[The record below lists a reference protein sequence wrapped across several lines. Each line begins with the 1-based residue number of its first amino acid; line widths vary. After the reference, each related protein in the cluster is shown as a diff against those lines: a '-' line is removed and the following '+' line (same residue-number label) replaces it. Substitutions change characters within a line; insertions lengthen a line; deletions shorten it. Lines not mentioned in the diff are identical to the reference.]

1 MDRAADNAASR
12 MRRRRALGVGL
23 ACAVVVVAALAVAWL
38 SRPLPPAI
46 DADPPTR
53 MAIRDREGRLLRLAA
68 HPSTGTCARPP
79 LLTAR
84 TLPEHVVRATL
95 AAEDRRF
102 FWHLGADPIGLARAV
117 RRNLRAGRTVA
128 GGSTIT
134 QQLAGLLN
142 PEPRT
147 VAGKLAELDLALR
160 LEAQRSKRALLA
172 EYLNRTAYGNGC
184 LGITAAA
191 DHYFARTPEQLSM
204 AEAAL
209 LAGLVRA
216 PTALDP
222 RRAPAAARTRA
233 HQVLRAMRAARWI
246 KAAELERALADPLTL
261 AARPA
266 PRSAPHA
273 VDWAIA
279 TLPPACG
286 TARLSIDRVLNE
298 RLEGTLAESLA
309 PHRMT
314 PAPHGAIVVLDHTN
328 GEVLAM
334 VGAPDYEDPRGGQWN
349 AALALR
355 QPGSALK
362 PFTYA
367 LAFAAGRTPADL
379 VADVP
384 TSFLDPSGDYVP
396 RNYSSI
402 FHGPVRVREALASSY
417 NIPAVRVLEEVGGA
431 RLLDLLRG
439 AGITSLGAA
448 PADYGLGLTLGVGE
462 VTLLELCRAYAIFP
476 RHGRALGLRVV
487 RAIADR
493 RGEVLAVP
501 AAPGSAGP
509 QRAAVSE
516 ALIPETAAFW
526 VTDILADP
534 EARIG
539 GFGAHGP
546 LEMPF
551 AVAAKT
557 GTSSNFRDAWTVGF
571 DRRYVVGVWVG
582 NLDGEPLPRLS
593 AARAAA
599 PLFRAAFYAVR
610 AWESGTE
617 TGGGDGDDDRSWD
630 RDWYRDADRDGDRG
644 GVLFPPPAAL
654 ARRTICALSGGA
666 PGPACRERLAEWL
679 PADAGAEPCR
689 LHALGRDGQ
698 VSVVMPREYGAWLE
712 RGSRPDH
719 RLAEQDGP
727 FAIRAPR
734 DGARFFLAP
743 DLPRSV
749 QTIRFSAGG
758 GRLGAGAGASAGA
771 GPGAGTRGDIVWEVN
786 GNEVGRGPEIRWALV
801 PGRHRVSARHG
812 AVGAQ
817 PITIE
822 VRPAV
827 GVDLV
832 QGDEAGVAR

>member
-1 MDRAADNAASR
+1 MDRAADNADSR
-12 MRRRRALGVGL
+12 RRRRRALGVGL
-23 ACAVVVVAALAVAWL
+23 ACAAAVLAALAVAWL
-38 SRPLPPAI
+38 WRPLPPAI
-46 DADPPTR
+46 DTDPPTR

-68 HPSTGTCARPP
+68 HPSAGTCARPP

-117 RRNLRAGRTVA
+117 RRNLRAGRIVA

-134 QQLAGLLN
+134 QQLAGILD

-160 LEAQRSKRALLA
+160 LEAQRSKRAILA
-172 EYLNRTAYGNGC
+172 EYLNRTPYGNGC

-222 RRAPAAARTRA
+222 RRAPGAARARA
-233 HQVLRAMRAARWI
+233 HQVLRAMRSARWI
-246 KAAELERALADPLTL
+246 TPAELERALADPLTL

-286 TARLSIDRVLNE
+286 TAQLSIDRVLNE
-298 RLEGTLAESLA
+298 RLEGTLTESLA

-334 VGAPDYEDPRGGQWN
+334 VGSPDYEDPRGGQWN
-349 AALALR
+349 SALALR

-367 LAFAAGRTPADL
+367 LAFAAGHTPADL

-431 RLLDLLRG
+431 RLLDLLRA

-448 PADYGLGLTLGVGE
+448 PVDYGLGLTLGVGE

-476 RHGRALGLRVV
+476 RHGRALALRAV

-493 RGEVLAVP
+493 RGGVLAVP

-571 DRRYVVGVWVG
+571 DRRFVVGVWVG

-610 AWESGTE
+610 AWESGSE
-617 TGGGDGDDDRSWD
+617 HGAGARDGEGE
-630 RDWYRDADRDGDRG
+630 GDRG
-644 GVLFPPPAAL
+644 LEDRDRAGTALFPPPAAL

-666 PGPACRERLAEWL
+666 PGPACRERIAEWL
-679 PADAGAEPCR
+679 PADAAAEPCR
-689 LHALGRDGQ
+689 LHELSRDGQ

-719 RLAEQDGP
+719 RLAEPGGP

-749 QTIRFSAGG
+749 QTVRFSAGG
-758 GRLGAGAGASAGA
+758 GRLGDGAG
-771 GPGAGTRGDIVWEVN
+771 GDIVWDVN
-786 GNEVGRGPEIRWALV
+786 GIEVGRGPEIRWVLA
-801 PGRHRVSARHG
+801 PGVHRVSARRG
-812 AVGAQ
+812 GERAPSITIAVG
-817 PITIE
+817 
-822 VRPAV
+822 PAER
-827 GVDLV
+827 VDLV
-832 QGDEAGVAR
+832 HGDEAGIPR